1 MLKNKTYI
9 DISLPLNDKTVVW
22 VEDKPPELQAVCRR
36 PEGPCNFTWL
46 NFGAHAGTHIDAP
59 FYLYNKQ
66 WTCDQVPLERLCGP
80 CQVIDLTH
88 VEDTIEVADLESIE
102 ITEEIILIKTKNSYD
117 PMEVFNHNLIALS
130 VPAAEYLKAQGVKTV
145 GYDYLTFERN
155 GANAVHD
162 VFLKDNITLIDNLRL
177 KDAEGK
183 RYELLCLPIRITG
196 IDAAPARALL
206 VEIDS

>member
-9 DISLPLNDKTVVW
+9 DISLPLNENTVVW
-22 VEDKPPELQAVCRR
+22 IEDQAPELRSVCTR
-36 PEGPCNFTWL
+36 PDAPCNFTWL

-59 FYLYNKQ
+59 YYLYSDQ
-66 WTCDQVPLERLCGP
+66 WTCDQIPLTRLCGP

-88 VEDTIEVADLESIE
+88 VEDTIEVSDLQKIA
-102 ITEEIILIKTKNSYD
+102 IIEEIILIKTKNSDD
-117 PMEVFNHNLIALS
+117 PMKTFNHNLIALS

-155 GANAVHD
+155 GANDVHD

-177 KDAEGK
+177 KEAEAK
-183 RYELLCLPIRITG
+183 RYELLCLPIKITG

-206 VEIDS
+206 VEVES